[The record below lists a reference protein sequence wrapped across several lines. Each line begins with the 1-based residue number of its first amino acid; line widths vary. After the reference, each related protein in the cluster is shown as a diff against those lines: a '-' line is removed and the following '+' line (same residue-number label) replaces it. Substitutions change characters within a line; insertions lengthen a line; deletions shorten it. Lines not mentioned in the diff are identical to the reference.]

1 MYCVVIYMYIYI
13 HVNVFVI
20 TIFFDFCGFLCR
32 RALFFS
38 FGRAYWCTV
47 QCAAMYCSV
56 FVIGNIS
63 ELCFQK
69 YIVYINFVCK
79 YMRVFVSTLSLPHT
93 HTHTNTHTHTHTNT
107 HTHTHTHTHNRC
119 IKCSARALQNGWVQ
133 HPARPGVAACCS
145 VLQCVAMRPL
155 LTQPTQCQLQ
165 LQLQL
170 LHVAAWCSVLQCV
183 AVQPQLIQPNQC
195 QLLLPNVA
203 TWCNALQCVAVQPQ
217 LIQPNQ
223 CQLLLPHVAAWCS
236 LLQCSH
242 SSHNPLDANC
252 SHVAVRCSML
262 QRVAVRLYA
271 KNAALFH
278 LKQIPVPYKHK
289 IVKAL
294 QHTATHCNTL
304 QHTATHCNTLQ
315 HTATHPTPH
324 STKSKRLK
332 SLQHTATLCNTP
344 RIPPYKKHKTQVAA
358 THCNTLQHAAT
369 HCNTLQHTAT
379 HHTSHPTTNTRPKS
393 LSCGDS
399 SFFGSRSYFTSKSK
413 RRKWWLPFP
422 LPTSLH
428 SAHEPLDR
436 LAPGFFFWLQNFFS
450 TDFFPSVSRNFSWG
464 GVQSVQCVWLW
475 CGGGAWSG
483 MLGVLQSTAVCGVL

>member
-1 MYCVVIYMYIYI
+1 
-13 HVNVFVI
+13 
-20 TIFFDFCGFLCR
+20 
-32 RALFFS
+32 
-38 FGRAYWCTV
+38 
-47 QCAAMYCSV
+47 
-56 FVIGNIS
+56 
-63 ELCFQK
+63 
-69 YIVYINFVCK
+69 
-79 YMRVFVSTLSLPHT
+79 
-93 HTHTNTHTHTHTNT
+93 
-107 HTHTHTHTHNRC
+107 
-119 IKCSARALQNGWVQ
+119 
-133 HPARPGVAACCS
+133 
-145 VLQCVAMRPL
+145 MRPL

-304 QHTATHCNTLQ
+304 QHTATHCNTS
-315 HTATHPTPH
+315 HTP
-324 STKSKRLK
+324 L
-332 SLQHTATLCNTP
+332 
-344 RIPPYKKHKTQVAA
+344 YKKQTPQVAA
-358 THCNTLQHAAT
+358 THCNTLQHTTHPTLQKTQDPSRCNTLQHTAT
-369 HCNTLQHTAT
+369 RCNTLQHTAT
-379 HHTSHPTTNTRPKS
+379 HCNTPHIPPYNKHKTQVTELWR
-393 LSCGDS
+393 
-399 SFFGSRSYFTSKSK
+399 F
-413 RRKWWLPFP
+413 
-422 LPTSLH
+422 
-428 SAHEPLDR
+428 
-436 LAPGFFFWLQNFFS
+436 FFFWEQILLHFKKQKTKVMVAISTSDLAALGARTTGQTGARFFFLATELFFYRFFS
-450 TDFFPSVSRNFSWG
+450 LCFKKFFLGWGAKCTVCVVVVWGWCLEWDVGCVAEYCSVR
-464 GVQSVQCVWLW
+464 SVVVCRWYLECDV
-475 CGGGAWSG
+475 
-483 MLGVLQSTAVCGVL
+483 AVCCSAVCT